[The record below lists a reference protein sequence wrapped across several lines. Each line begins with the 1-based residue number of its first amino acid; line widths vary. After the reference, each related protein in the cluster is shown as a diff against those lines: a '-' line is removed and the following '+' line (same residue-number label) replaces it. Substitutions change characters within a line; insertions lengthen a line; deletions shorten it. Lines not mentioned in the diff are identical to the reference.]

1 MIEDRLA
8 ATLERVAA
16 GGPDEAGAFDRFL
29 RRRSRRSRRLAAG
42 TTALCLAAVAAVAM
56 GLPRL
61 DLGGDTRPRLYVSGV
76 AGPERWRPG
85 PLVAVAP
92 LEGFEV
98 DVPAGWEASPT
109 WKGIELRPVDPELR
123 RRLAGPVQL
132 GTAHLRRFYNPDPNV
147 GKDGTYKQEGF
158 EFEGGFG
165 LPGPATPGPHDR
177 RSRGGFPGDRGWIR
191 FDGQDGSWRSTQWH
205 ISWPYRCSPG
215 VTCPS
220 PLALRTLRAAFRV
233 QAGAAAPVDHL
244 AEGLLRSARPITNAV
259 RGQPQAPRPDCV
271 DGRSMV
277 LLRRIATS
285 SPTGRNA
292 LVVKFWW
299 LARTTSDLVPCTI
312 RGPFGVEL
320 VDRAGRPL
328 EVEGNG
334 LALVPPVDLPES
346 SVGRQ
351 PGRMELHLKWINW
364 CEDGPARLRWLGD
377 PGRTVPIDPPNCT
390 DRTTPSRLS
399 VELLLR

>member
-29 RRRSRRSRRLAAG
+29 RRRARRARRLAAG
-42 TTALCLAAVAAVAM
+42 TTALCLVAVVAAAVA
-56 GLPRL
+56 LPRL

-109 WKGIELRPVDPELR
+109 WKGIDLRPVDPELR
-123 RRLAGPVQL
+123 RRLAGPVQF
-132 GTAHLRRFYNPDPNV
+132 GTAHLQRFYNPAPNV
-147 GKDGTYKQEGF
+147 GKDGTYNEEGF
-158 EFEGGFG
+158 EQEPD
-165 LPGPATPGPHDR
+165 LPRPARPGPHDR
-177 RSRGGFPGDRGWIR
+177 QSRGDFPGDRSWFR
-191 FDGQDGSWRSTQWH
+191 FDGRDGSWRSTQWH

-215 VTCPS
+215 VPCPS
-220 PLALRTLRAAFRV
+220 PLARRTLRAAFRV
-233 QAGAAAPVDHL
+233 QADAAAPVDRL

-271 DGRSMV
+271 DGQSMV
-277 LLRRIATS
+277 LIHRIFTS
-285 SPTGRNA
+285 WRTGRNA

-299 LARTTSDLVPCTI
+299 LARTTSNLVPCTI
-312 RGPFGVEL
+312 PGPLGVEL
-320 VDRAGRPL
+320 VDQNGRRL

-334 LALVPPVDLPES
+334 LALAPPVDLPES

-351 PGRMELHLKWINW
+351 PGRVELHLKWINW
-364 CEDGPARLRWLGD
+364 CEDGPTRLRWLGD
-377 PGRTVPIDPPNCT
+377 PGRAVPIDPPNCT
-390 DRTTPSRLS
+390 DPAKPSRLS